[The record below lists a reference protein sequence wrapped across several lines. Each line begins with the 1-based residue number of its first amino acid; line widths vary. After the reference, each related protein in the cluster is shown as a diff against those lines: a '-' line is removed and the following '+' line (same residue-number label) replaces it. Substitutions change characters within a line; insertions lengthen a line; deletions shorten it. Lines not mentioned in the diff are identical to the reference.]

1 MANAGEALELA
12 MGLLRAPAHRSAL
25 RARPL
30 PQGMDTLLAIASGS
44 AEACRRAAQHT
55 GYDEA
60 ELLEASRFYV
70 QQVLLAEDA
79 DAYRVLGADRSA
91 DHATLRDHH
100 RHLLRWL
107 HPDRTGPGTQWDSAL
122 SSRVNQAWNLL
133 RTPAARIQYD
143 AANPVSSPEASPAGA
158 ATAATRAPMA
168 AATAAISATPRYLH
182 PNAAPL
188 SPAGAAADGQRL
200 SPAPILVGLLGLACI
215 VLAWLAFTR
224 EDNFEDVR
232 SGAIAPNRIAAASP
246 AANGPVNDL
255 AATAVKDPADT
266 AANDLANELAN
277 DSANDTANK
286 PANDPANAAI
296 PAPPA
301 PPAPPAFVGAAVA
314 AIPPPAPAPPAT
326 APLATPSTITPVT
339 AAITPIPIAARAA
352 PTKAAAKEAGSIVFS
367 EAAGIAAIAAPTKA
381 APAGAGDPLGLFME
395 AEDIVRSVT
404 DYLAADGAE
413 PAWLDL
419 PTGLEAAGIRTQL
432 QARHART
439 AQPRMLVDSPNW
451 TLDAM
456 AASMLGAYRLDDRR
470 GTVETGVLR
479 VELIRMDQA
488 WRVVGLQ
495 LEPAR

>member
-1 MANAGEALELA
+1 LPATATITPRTIPTVPSRNWPGSSGGAGPRKGVMANAGEALELA
-12 MGLLRAPAHRSAL
+12 LGLLRAPAHRRAL

-30 PQGMDTLLAIASGS
+30 PQGTATLPALAPGS

-143 AANPVSSPEASPAGA
+143 ATNPVSSPEASPAGA
-158 ATAATRAPMA
+158 AAAATRAPMA
-168 AATAAISATPRYLH
+168 AATAAMSATPRYLH

-188 SPAGAAADGQRL
+188 YPEGEAAAGQHL
-200 SPAPILVGLLGLACI
+200 APAPILVGLLGLACI

-246 AANGPVNDL
+246 AANGPVNDPTD
-255 AATAVKDPADT
+255 TAVKGPADT
-266 AANDLANELAN
+266 AANDLADTAANDLAN
-277 DSANDTANK
+277 DLAND
-286 PANDPANAAI
+286 
-296 PAPPA
+296 
-301 PPAPPAFVGAAVA
+301 
-314 AIPPPAPAPPAT
+314 
-326 APLATPSTITPVT
+326 
-339 AAITPIPIAARAA
+339 
-352 PTKAAAKEAGSIVFS
+352 
-367 EAAGIAAIAAPTKA
+367 
-381 APAGAGDPLGLFME
+381 
-395 AEDIVRSVT
+395 
-404 DYLAADGAE
+404 
-413 PAWLDL
+413 
-419 PTGLEAAGIRTQL
+419 
-432 QARHART
+432 
-439 AQPRMLVDSPNW
+439 
-451 TLDAM
+451 
-456 AASMLGAYRLDDRR
+456 
-470 GTVETGVLR
+470 
-479 VELIRMDQA
+479 
-488 WRVVGLQ
+488 
-495 LEPAR
+495 